1 MPSRFPNKI
10 QDYLI
15 AESKSLKIG
24 QEVESRDGGVN
35 YTKKTGRKRLKTKY
49 ICSCGQYNPMF
60 IPLFLSSGMVYPL
73 PGSIHN
79 THTIFPG
86 YHILNHSTFK

>member
-1 MPSRFPNKI
+1 MLMASRFPNKI

-35 YTKKTGRKRLKTKY
+35 YTKKNRKKKAKDK
-49 ICSCGQYNPMF
+49 IHMF
-60 IPLFLSSGMVYPL
+60 LWPV
-73 PGSIHN
+73 
-79 THTIFPG
+79 
-86 YHILNHSTFK
+86 